1 MRKYLPFVLLALA
14 VLGTSGCIVVHTE
27 KVVPC
32 RPAVEAE
39 GVTACEIDAADASM
53 LDSRSDV
60 PTDRP

>member
-1 MRKYLPFVLLALA
+1 MRKYLLFVLLALA
-14 VLGTSGCIVVHTE
+14 VLATSGCIVVHTE

-39 GVTACEIDAADASM
+39 GVTACEIDAADA
-53 LDSRSDV
+53 